1 MLITHR
7 ILVQVVFADASRN
20 VGRLAVRLT
29 RRFHSGMIR
38 VPGAIPLRYPA
49 GLRKRGR
56 AIAARDLHPHMIQP
70 ARKDVDKAPRRR
82 KWSGTGRSERFS
94 IRECFGSTTLCR
106 IEREVAMESTGR
118 DGPGAAQQQRMV
130 QQPLAP
136 DFFDSSLE
144 WRRVFAEIWGTFLL
158 VLVAAGGGVVAAM
171 SGGRVTLGMAVV
183 APGIMVM
190 AIIYFMGVV
199 SGAHLNP
206 AVTLAFA
213 VRRNFPW
220 RRVPGYIVGQMI
232 GGIGAAVF
240 LRAMFGTV
248 GALGATLPGSGVTSG
263 KALAMEV
270 VLTAGLVNTILGTAS
285 GARNIGTNGAIA
297 VGGYIALA
305 GLWAAP
311 VTGASMNPVRSL
323 APDLVRGDFHTT
335 WIYLVGPPVGA
346 MIGVVF
352 EWILK
357 GKPTAAGRI
366 AAQGTL
372 GIDNP
377 GELDR

>member
-1 MLITHR
+1 
-7 ILVQVVFADASRN
+7 
-20 VGRLAVRLT
+20 
-29 RRFHSGMIR
+29 
-38 VPGAIPLRYPA
+38 
-49 GLRKRGR
+49 
-56 AIAARDLHPHMIQP
+56 
-70 ARKDVDKAPRRR
+70 
-82 KWSGTGRSERFS
+82 
-94 IRECFGSTTLCR
+94 
-106 IEREVAMESTGR
+106 MESTK
-118 DGPGAAQQQRMV
+118 PNMV
-130 QQPLAP
+130 EKQAVPN
-136 DFFDSSLE
+136 FFDPSLE
-144 WRRVFAEIWGTFLL
+144 WRRVFAETWGTFLL
-158 VLVAAGGGVVAAM
+158 VLVAAGGGVVSAV
-171 SGGRVTLGMAVV
+171 SGGRVTLGMMVV

-190 AIIYFMGVV
+190 SIIYFMGSV

-220 RRVPGYIVGQMI
+220 KRVPGYVAGQLI
-232 GGIGAAVF
+232 GGIGAAAF

-248 GALGATLPGSGVTSG
+248 GALGATMPGRGVTEW

-305 GLWAAP
+305 GLWSAP
-311 VTGASMNPVRSL
+311 ISGASMNPVRSL
-323 APDLVRGDFHTT
+323 APDLVRGDFYTT
-335 WIYLVGPPVGA
+335 WIYIVGPFVGA
-346 MIGVVF
+346 LMGVTF

-372 GIDNP
+372 GVDDSSAV
-377 GELDR
+377 DR

>member
-1 MLITHR
+1 
-7 ILVQVVFADASRN
+7 
-20 VGRLAVRLT
+20 
-29 RRFHSGMIR
+29 
-38 VPGAIPLRYPA
+38 
-49 GLRKRGR
+49 
-56 AIAARDLHPHMIQP
+56 
-70 ARKDVDKAPRRR
+70 
-82 KWSGTGRSERFS
+82 
-94 IRECFGSTTLCR
+94 
-106 IEREVAMESTGR
+106 MESTGR
-118 DGPGAAQQQRMV
+118 GQPDVVQQQHMV
-130 QQPLAP
+130 QGQLAR
-136 DFFDSSLE
+136 DFFDPSLE
-144 WRRVFAEIWGTFLL
+144 WRRVFAETWGTFLL
-158 VLVAAGGGVVAAM
+158 VLVAAGGVVVAAM
-171 SGGRVTLGMAVV
+171 SGGRVTLAMMVV
-183 APGIMVM
+183 APGLMVM
-190 AIIYFMGVV
+190 AIIYFMGAV

-220 RRVPGYIVGQMI
+220 KRVPGYIVGQVI

-248 GALGATLPGSGVTSG
+248 GALGATLPGSGVTEG

-270 VLTAGLVNTILGTAS
+270 VLTAGLVNIILGTAS

-323 APDLVRGDFHTT
+323 APDVVRGDFHTT
-335 WIYLVGPPVGA
+335 WIYLVGPAVGA
-346 MIGVVF
+346 MIGVAF

-372 GIDNP
+372 GTDDP
-377 GELDR
+377 SGPDR